1 MSGNLRHLVSPLL
14 DNNPVT
20 YQILGVCSALAVTT
34 SLATALTM
42 SAAMTSVLVMAS
54 AIISMIRR
62 HLPTSIRL
70 IVQITIISALVIV
83 ADQLLRAFAFGISE
97 KLSIFVALIV
107 TNCIVLGRAEG
118 FAMHHRVWPSVLD
131 ALGNGIGYSLVLVV
145 VGVVRELLGTGKV
158 LGVTVLATV
167 AEGGWFAP
175 LSLMLLAPSAFF
187 VIGLLLWVVHALYPA
202 QVEEPEFKVRVAA
215 GGREP

>member
-187 VIGLLLWVVHALYPA
+187 VIGLLLWVVHALHPA